1 MLSQKRQKKTCAL
14 RHRRLQEGGGE
25 SASYFPGAQGTLP
38 RGVLHRGQTHTAG
51 VAHAPPRLWCIQET
65 RVIHLCSFLTK
76 ALARTTC
83 RFPGPALDQSQGCSY
98 RVGVQGS
105 GGRGWWGYRVGGVQG
120 PSDQT
125 LEGPCRMCH
134 PGGLSLQ
141 KPHPPLEVP
150 WMHWT
155 LPGAPEVE
163 LVGAA
168 LLTQMSTDVSL
179 HEPCLLF
186 PWRGTTLF

>member
-1 MLSQKRQKKTCAL
+1 M
-14 RHRRLQEGGGE
+14 
-25 SASYFPGAQGTLP
+25 
-38 RGVLHRGQTHTAG
+38 
-51 VAHAPPRLWCIQET
+51 
-65 RVIHLCSFLTK
+65 
-76 ALARTTC
+76 
-83 RFPGPALDQSQGCSY
+83 
-98 RVGVQGS
+98 VGVQGR
-105 GGRGWWGYRVGGVQG
+105 GGAGPITPDPGGAL
-120 PSDQT
+120 SDVD
-125 LEGPCRMCH
+125 PC
-134 PGGLSLQ
+134 GLSLQ